1 MSIVYFDAIYAQ
13 RRDPRARMFLL
24 PILAIA
30 TVGLSLS
37 FRERDLGDT
46 SLDLQNGLKLAFWF
60 GVFAF
65 SLLHIKTII
74 SVSSSRA
81 GIAIFSLGLLALASA
96 TWSEKPLYTLAC
108 AIGFLSYLGFAA
120 ISLHELTEIEFYQ
133 TMQSLLFAF
142 VGLGLM
148 GAMFFPDLTWQPPS
162 IEETQFRLQGFAA
175 NSNNFG
181 RMAAFL
187 ALIGVGSVL
196 RRQTITINIFL
207 SISAGLAGLIL
218 SGSRTSFIAAGLAI
232 GVLAFRLLPH
242 RFTVFLSAM
251 AALSIALIFI
261 SYGFRFDT
269 LFRSLSR
276 TGLEGEIFTLTGRT
290 DLWAAAWELITERP
304 FFGWGFNGT
313 EERLSM
319 MIGADFYGAPVN
331 PHQMFLHLALGLG
344 LVGVIPA
351 LFFISDRL
359 IQFIRKPDL
368 LNDLLFLFILINGM
382 AEIDLFGTPLFTNI
396 IFFRIIMKNNV
407 SSGPMQ

>member
-344 LVGVIPA
+344 LVGVVPA

>member
-65 SLLHIKTII
+65 SLLHIRTII

-120 ISLHELTEIEFYQ
+120 ISLHELTETEFYQ

-344 LVGVIPA
+344 LVGVVPA

>member
-24 PILAIA
+24 LILAIA

-344 LVGVIPA
+344 LVGVVPA

-396 IFFRIIMKNNV
+396 IFFRIILKNNM

>member
-24 PILAIA
+24 LILAIA

-290 DLWAAAWELITERP
+290 HLWAAAWELITERP

-344 LVGVIPA
+344 LVGVVPA

>member
-24 PILAIA
+24 LILAIA

-344 LVGVIPA
+344 LVGVVPA

>member
-108 AIGFLSYLGFAA
+108 AIGFVSYLGFAA
-120 ISLHELTEIEFYQ
+120 ISLHELTETEFYQ

-344 LVGVIPA
+344 LVGVVPA